1 MALLHT
7 VMTSSAFRCA
17 SFLAPFPSSSLCQ
30 FSLTNSSLADFAEN
44 LTFLYFI
51 QINYD
56 LHRKN
61 YLCRDADVWKAAP
74 IAANVNQFRAWVATA
89 DAQADKYKAAPGAID
104 FAGAKSN
111 VRDKELVDMFENFY
125 KSAKV
130 PAETHEW
137 DADDQKAK
145 VEHFAQVKEQAAF
158 YAELKE
164 DLLQEIEF
172 QKSTRTTED
181 TTIYDLMCNNPT
193 IHEEIE
199 DEIENREWF
208 KDVGLN
214 TK

>member
-1 MALLHT
+1 M
-7 VMTSSAFRCA
+7 
-17 SFLAPFPSSSLCQ
+17 
-30 FSLTNSSLADFAEN
+30 
-44 LTFLYFI
+44 
-51 QINYD
+51 
-56 LHRKN
+56 
-61 YLCRDADVWKAAP
+61 
-74 IAANVNQFRAWVATA
+74 ATA
-89 DAQADKYKAAPGAID
+89 DAQAEKYKAAPGAID
-104 FAGAKSN
+104 FAGAKSK
-111 VRDKELVDMFENFY
+111 VRDKELVDMFESFY

-130 PAETHEW
+130 PAETHVW
-137 DADDQKAK
+137 DAEDQKAK
-145 VEHFAQVKEQAAF
+145 QDHFAQVKEQAAF